1 MGLSWHSEKL
11 SVLLFHPG
19 DSWKPSIP
27 QEPPFPAMM
36 DASGM
41 GTLKLTCETAHPSPT
56 GLLPTSSHQFLC
68 ESVGYQVHIW
78 WLNQKVQLL
87 CPMRQAKREQSQPS
101 TSPRHWETFCRSRE
115 RTASERFLQQTQFI
129 TQENTIAW
137 HRVFWPRFLPGLL
150 FGHGFLQVVQG
161 RVRFVGRAMAYNRIT
176 IFKLFLLQPDAGC
189 PFFPDGQPLLPKA
202 WCAGKLN
209 PTCSIFSS
217 LLGWEVKSEPNV
229 QNLKDTFC
237 APEVNLVPRYGWRPV
252 RCWDSW
258 E

>member
-19 DSWKPSIP
+19 GQLEAFYTTRTTLPCRT
-27 QEPPFPAMM
+27 MM
-36 DASGM
+36 DAPVM
-41 GTLKLTCETAHPSPT
+41 GTLKPTPETAP
-56 GLLPTSSHQFLC
+56 LLPQGFYQQAPTNS
-68 ESVGYQVHIW
+68 SVGYQVHIW

-115 RTASERFLQQTQFI
+115 RTASERFLQQTQLI

-137 HRVFWPRFLPGLL
+137 HRGFWPRFLPGLL

-161 RVRFVGRAMAYNRIT
+161 RVRFVGRAMAHNRII

-189 PFFPDGQPLLPKA
+189 PFFPDGQPFLPKA

-209 PTCSIFSS
+209 PTCSILFSAGVGS
-217 LLGWEVKSEPNV
+217 EVRTQCSK
-229 QNLKDTFC
+229 
-237 APEVNLVPRYGWRPV
+237 PEGHFL
-252 RCWDSW
+252 CS
-258 E
+258 